1 MEVDGESG
9 LEISHNEVA
18 GNRSAAITLCVTPS
32 FGCVPLT
39 DSSVK
44 DNFVHGN
51 GGWGLRLGGADNN
64 LVKDNKIERNGGADS
79 TNGISLVLGSR
90 GNMILDNHLQGN
102 STYDCY
108 DDTVGASTS
117 VRPTSGAT
125 TKARP
130 RTSPVSAQ

>member
-18 GNRSAAITLCVTPS
+18 GNRSAAITLCGTPS

-51 GGWGLRLGGADNN
+51 GGWDLRLGRADNN
-64 LVKDNKIERNGGADS
+64 LVRDNKIERNGGGGS
-79 TNGISLVLGSR
+79 TNGINLVLGSG
-90 GNMILDNHLQGN
+90 GNMSPDNHLKGN

-108 DDTVGASTS
+108 DDTVRAST
-117 VRPTSGAT
+117 GG
-125 TKARP
+125 
-130 RTSPVSAQ
+130 